1 MSLNIYKIEAK
12 KPSGRYVL
20 ASYSKGLLK
29 ELKFLGEGWTTE
41 MIQGMFNLI
50 AVTEELAL
58 TTEETKITYTKL

>member
-1 MSLNIYKIEAK
+1 METVYKIEPK
-12 KPSGRYVL
+12 RPSGRFVL
-20 ASYSKGLLK
+20 ASYSGGFLK

-58 TTEETKITYTKL
+58 NTEETKITYTKL